1 MLIRPEELVI
11 CRVMRYVRVSVDDME
26 MSMKPSLV
34 SFGVITEGAVLAV
47 SESILCAV
55 SLCGQISKM
64 TTFATIN
71 PTMTFLKPELKL
83 FLTDIFRPG
92 GRVPLDGRRIASI
105 QDEQA
110 AAAAAQPARGW
121 VPKTFITFVDIFQ
134 DGWTAADYSN
144 FFMENF
150 CVEGGYDVIECTSD
164 QINLVL
170 SICGEMGVYPEM
182 LIVHMEEDYINICD
196 CSKHIRI
203 FVLKQEDD
211 VTLKIVVPND
221 DDVERPRD
229 LLIYHPGTT
238 IVAFIERDETSPSG
252 YIPADVKF
260 MQYAEEPQVDDYGTL
275 IKPLSEPSE
284 DYPNALISLMG
295 MSDNSTG
302 KELYIVC
309 SGDARK
315 GQSRFSSVVCARRS
329 GEVSFNVENTDSN
342 AAVTS
347 GGSRSAANPTYVVVH
362 GRPNSFNIEY
372 SHNVKVL
379 FPDMSESEISSI
391 WKNKDMFIGND
402 RKANEYGSATA
413 VGNYLRKY
421 FVDGE
426 TIAEQVI
433 GVLGKKS
440 IPDNLPDSSILPR
453 SLIDSYLRT
462 LVFKEANGKFSLMNS
477 KVVTKIACD
486 EIEGFY
492 QGKRFTDKLHTFI
505 REHYER
511 DSKFDIQR
519 RDFLLART
527 EQLAKI
533 APTNRPYTSE
543 RAVIEP
549 LMEEEQLY
557 QKSIKDRLGS
567 DLQTRSYDPQTR
579 SYTSYDL
586 PPISGGWQFI
596 EDQDSVLI
604 DGAYGYNC
612 IVQNCG
618 FVVARGKGTIRVSGT
633 LHSLIV
639 SEDVHIVLDNSS
651 PSILDTEI
659 FLYVRDG
666 SIFDSII
673 NFKDSL
679 TQTEIDALLARP
691 LEDLSSPDIIEAN
704 KMPPMNRSIIKN
716 LYYHRRPHNLLT
728 ADVQNAYQQHAQ
740 T

>member
-1 MLIRPEELVI
+1 M
-11 CRVMRYVRVSVDDME
+11 
-26 MSMKPSLV
+26 
-34 SFGVITEGAVLAV
+34 
-47 SESILCAV
+47 
-55 SLCGQISKM
+55 
-64 TTFATIN
+64 
-71 PTMTFLKPELKL
+71 
-83 FLTDIFRPG
+83 
-92 GRVPLDGRRIASI
+92 
-105 QDEQA
+105 
-110 AAAAAQPARGW
+110 
-121 VPKTFITFVDIFQ
+121 
-134 DGWTAADYSN
+134 ADYSN

-150 CVEGGYDVIECTSD
+150 CVEGGYDVIECTYE

-182 LIVHMEEDYINICD
+182 LIVHMKGSYINICD
-196 CSKHIRI
+196 CSEHIRI
-203 FVLKQEDD
+203 FVLKQKDD
-211 VTLKIVVPND
+211 KTLKIVVPNEYEE
-221 DDVERPRD
+221 ERPHD

-238 IVAFIERDETSPSG
+238 NVAFIEMDETSPSG

-260 MQYAEEPQVDDYGTL
+260 SQYAEEPQVDVYGTL
-275 IKPLSEPSE
+275 IKPLSEPPE
-284 DYPNALISLMG
+284 NYPNALISLMG
-295 MSDNSTG
+295 MSDISTG

-315 GQSRFSSVVCARRS
+315 GQSRFSSVVCARES
-329 GEVSFNVENTDSN
+329 GKVWFNVENTDSN
-342 AAVTS
+342 AAVTT

-362 GRPNSFNIEY
+362 GRPNVFGIEY

-391 WKNKDMFIGND
+391 WKNRDMFIGND

-433 GVLGKKS
+433 EILGKKS
-440 IPDNLPDSSILPR
+440 IPDVLPDSSILPR

-477 KVVTKIACD
+477 KVVTKIAPD
-486 EIEGFY
+486 KIDGFY
-492 QGKRFTDKLHTFI
+492 AGKYFTRKLHNLI
-505 REHYER
+505 REHYLR

-543 RAVIEP
+543 RAVVEP
-549 LMEEEQLY
+549 LMEEEQLF
-557 QKSIKDRLGS
+557 QLSNGDRS
-567 DLQTRSYDPQTR
+567 AYDPQTR

-586 PPISGGWQFI
+586 PPISGAYQYI
-596 EDQDSVLI
+596 ENQDSVLI

-612 IVQNCG
+612 IVRNCG
-618 FVVARGKGTIRVSGT
+618 FVVARGKGTIRVSGA
-633 LHSLIV
+633 LHSLVV
-639 SEDVHIVLDNSS
+639 SEDVLVVLDNSS
-651 PSILDTEI
+651 PSILNTEI

-679 TQTEIDALLARP
+679 SQTEIDALLARP
-691 LEDLSSPDIIEAN
+691 LGDLSSPGTINAN
-704 KMPPMNRSIIKN
+704 NMPPMNRSIIKN

-728 ADVQNAYQQHAQ
+728 ADVQNAYQQHVQ